1 MNIYVKVLL
10 RYVEGMGGGYL
21 VFLFFIVSCIFK
33 LWLGLLSIVINILY
47 VNFMIIWGFVGL
59 MFFKN

>member
-1 MNIYVKVLL
+1 MLK
-10 RYVEGMGGGYL
+10 GWGGGGYL